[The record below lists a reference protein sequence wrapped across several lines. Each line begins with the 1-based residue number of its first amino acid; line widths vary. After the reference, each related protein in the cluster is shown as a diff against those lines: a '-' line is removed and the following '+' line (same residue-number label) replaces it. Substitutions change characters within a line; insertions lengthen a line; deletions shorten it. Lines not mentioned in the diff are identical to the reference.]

1 MQISMKIPK
10 GWKIKKDTKELIVYE
25 AEKYMIYLWK
35 KRKDY
40 TVETF
45 RKSSTYNTRLFV
57 QSFLSLRNA
66 KKFSKDIMKRDRI
79 RKY

>member
-1 MQISMKIPK
+1 MKIPK
-10 GWKIKKDTKELIVYE
+10 GWKLKKDTKELMVFHS
-25 AEKYMIYLWK
+25 EKYMIYLWK

-45 RKSSTYNTRLFV
+45 RRSAGYNTRLFT

-66 KKFSKDIMKRDRI
+66 KKFAREIMKRDRI